1 MPPNG
6 PRRSGSPERQGTATL
21 LRISAVVVLTMFYT
35 LGAISLYVRARFL
48 KPTLTP
54 ASTAMMPS
62 LTWTPLPT
70 RTPAPPTATPTV
82 TPTLYPTMTP
92 KVPPTP
98 KG

>member
-1 MPPNG
+1 MA
-6 PRRSGSPERQGTATL
+6 SAEHEGTSAL

-48 KPTLTP
+48 KPTLTATP
-54 ASTAMMPS
+54 RPTAMAPS
-62 LTWTPLPT
+62 PTWTPFPT
-70 RTPAPPTATPTV
+70 WTPAPPTATPTR

-92 KVPPTP
+92 KAPPSS